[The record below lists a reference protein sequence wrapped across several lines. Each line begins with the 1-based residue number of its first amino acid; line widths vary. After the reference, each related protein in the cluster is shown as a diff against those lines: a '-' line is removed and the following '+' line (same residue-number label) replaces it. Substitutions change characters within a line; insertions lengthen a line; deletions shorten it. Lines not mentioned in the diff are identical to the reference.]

1 MHSPGERLRP
11 RKFRFLRLTPQLRT
25 TTMTHYE
32 ARLEG
37 DLVAVR
43 GEIRSIADL
52 VRDNLR
58 SAAQA
63 FQAHDKELAAD
74 TILRDM
80 RVNRRIRNLDAD
92 CHAFVA
98 RHWPG
103 ARHLRFVSSV
113 LRVSVA
119 LERIGDYAASIC
131 RETVQLEET
140 CAKNLSSEI
149 KGLLQGS
156 VQLLEE
162 SIAVFTDRHGK
173 AARSVVERAASMG
186 GRFDQAFE
194 DLARFGET
202 GARVR
207 DLMAMLV
214 ILNRVSRVRA
224 QAKNIAEEALFV
236 HTGETKAPKVYEIL
250 FVDQRNDLLGPLAQA
265 CALKAFPQSGHYE
278 TAGVE
283 PSARLSSLV
292 EELTGKHGIT
302 LGTASPQGLAEISDM
317 ERFHVIVIL
326 ERLPVDDSEPPP
338 FHTVLVNWNLD
349 PGTAPEKLLEEISGR
364 LNTLMVTM
372 RGDRA
377 S

>member
-1 MHSPGERLRP
+1 
-11 RKFRFLRLTPQLRT
+11 
-25 TTMTHYE
+25 MTRYE

-37 DLVAVR
+37 DLGAVR
-43 GEIRSIADL
+43 GKIRSIADL

-63 FQAHDKELAAD
+63 FVELDRELAAQ
-74 TILRDM
+74 TILMDM
-80 RVNRRIRNLDAD
+80 PINRRIRELDEE

-103 ARHLRFVSSV
+103 ARHLRFISSV
-113 LRVSVA
+113 LRVNVA

-140 CAKNLSSEI
+140 CDENLSAEM
-149 KGLLQGS
+149 KWLLQDS

-162 SIAVFTDRHGK
+162 SIAVFTDSHEE
-173 AARSVVERAASMG
+173 AARSVVERAAGMG

-194 DLARFGET
+194 DLARFGEA
-202 GARVR
+202 GARIR
-207 DLMAMLV
+207 DLMALMV
-214 ILNRVSRVRA
+214 ILNRISRVRA

-236 HTGETKAPKVYEIL
+236 HTGKLKAPKVYDIL
-250 FVDQRNDLLGPLAQA
+250 FVDQKNDLLGPLAQA

-283 PSARLSSLV
+283 PAPRLLALV
-292 EELTGKHGIT
+292 EELAGKHRIT
-302 LGTASPQGLAEISDM
+302 LGTAAPRGLSEIPDLD
-317 ERFHVIVIL
+317 RFHVIVIL
-326 ERLPVDDSEPPP
+326 ERLPVDDPEPPP
-338 FHTVLVNWNLD
+338 FHTVRVNWDLD
-349 PGTAPEKLLEEISGR
+349 PDTDAEKLLEQIARR
-364 LNTLMVTM
+364 LNALMVTM